1 MVSPGPSPAPA
12 GRGALRALRQIGS
25 SVDIAPGLRELIG
38 IALLAAFGLGL
49 AVARGDLIF
58 VAVFFGFAFAIAIA
72 AIRRLQ

>member
-1 MVSPGPSPAPA
+1 
-12 GRGALRALRQIGS
+12 
-25 SVDIAPGLRELIG
+25 VDIAPGLRELIG